1 MNKYRLELNIS
12 PMLTVILILPL
23 HAVLRLEQ

>member
-12 PMLTVILILPL
+12 PMFPVILILPL